1 MPGNPNHHYNVRPP
15 MQRRLHIQPVWIQ
28 TKKTTR
34 KRPRSRVLYALL
46 TLGVIACGLLW
57 RSGIIPLPQWLSKYG
72 GDALWALMVFAG
84 FG

>member
-1 MPGNPNHHYNVRPP
+1 

-28 TKKTTR
+28 TKKPTR